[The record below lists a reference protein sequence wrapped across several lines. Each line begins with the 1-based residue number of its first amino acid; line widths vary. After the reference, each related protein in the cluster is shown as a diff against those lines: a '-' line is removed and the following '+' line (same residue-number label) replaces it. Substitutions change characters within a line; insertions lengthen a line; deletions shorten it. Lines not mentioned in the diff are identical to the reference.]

1 MKRTSSFLLTI
12 FLSLSMNFHPV
23 FSALASVR
31 PAYSLP
37 LSYAEPSSVF
47 TYPKPASTLPNLFDD
62 ENKAAPAN
70 ADAQAVLSG
79 PEVAAPSALLMEAS
93 TGQVLYEKD
102 ADQARRPASITK
114 IMTLILI
121 FDALESGKIR
131 MDDLVTTSAYAKSM
145 GGSQVFLEEGETQT
159 VETLIKCIVIA
170 SGNDASVAM
179 AEYIAGSEG
188 EFVKMMND
196 RAAGLGMNNTHFEDC
211 CGLTDSP
218 THVTSARDIAL
229 MSREL
234 INRYPQIH
242 NYSTIWMDT
251 ITHVT
256 KQGTKEF
263 GLSNTNKLLKMTT
276 NFQVTGL
283 KTGSTSIAK
292 YCLSATAEKDGV
304 RMIASIMAAPDYKA
318 RFSDAAALLNYG
330 YANCRLYEDR
340 EPLPL
345 DPLAVENG
353 VEESVELRYEGTFSF
368 LGLHGENFDAV
379 EKKLTLPESLTAPV
393 ETGQKAGVLEYW
405 LGGEKLGELPVVT
418 AGAVKEAGFM
428 DYMKK
433 MLGTWA
439 MKEAG

>member
-1 MKRTSSFLLTI
+1 MKRTSSLLLTI
-12 FLSLSMNFHPV
+12 FLSLSMSFHPV

-131 MDDLVTTSAYAKSM
+131 MDDLVATSAYAKSM

-263 GLSNTNKLLKMTT
+263 GLSNTNKLLKMAT
-276 NFQVTGL
+276 NFTVTGL
-283 KTGSTSIAK
+283 KTGSTSLAK
-292 YCLSATAEKDGV
+292 YCFAGTAEKDGV
-304 RMIASIMAAPDYKA
+304 RLIAAVMAAPDFKA
-318 RFSDAAALLNYG
+318 RFADALTLLNYG
-330 YANCRLYEDR
+330 FANCRIYQDAD
-340 EPLPL
+340 PLPL
-345 DPLAVENG
+345 PEMIVKNGKDDIVSLMYDQVFSYLSTTGEDFSAIERELVIQEYADAPVKKGNQAGWLVYRLNGEKIGQIPVLFEN
-353 VEESVELRYEGTFSF
+353 SVEKAAFSDYWRQLMEVF
-368 LGLHGENFDAV
+368 LL
-379 EKKLTLPESLTAPV
+379 L
-393 ETGQKAGVLEYW
+393 
-405 LGGEKLGELPVVT
+405 
-418 AGAVKEAGFM
+418 
-428 DYMKK
+428 
-433 MLGTWA
+433 
-439 MKEAG
+439 

>member
-1 MKRTSSFLLTI
+1 MKRTSSLLLTI
-12 FLSLSMNFHPV
+12 FLSLSMSFHPV

-131 MDDLVTTSAYAKSM
+131 MDDLVATSAYAKSM

-263 GLSNTNKLLKMTT
+263 GLSNTNKLLKMAT
-276 NFQVTGL
+276 NFTVTGL
-283 KTGSTSIAK
+283 KTGSTSLAK
-292 YCLSATAEKDGV
+292 YCFAGTAEKDGV
-304 RMIASIMAAPDYKA
+304 RLIAAVMAAPDFKA
-318 RFSDAAALLNYG
+318 RFADALTLLNYG
-330 YANCRLYEDR
+330 FANCRIYQDAD
-340 EPLPL
+340 PLPL
-345 DPLAVENG
+345 PEMIVKNGKDDIVSLMYDQVFSYLSTTGEDFSAIERELVIQEYADAPVKKGNQAGWLVYRLNGEKIGQIPVLFEN
-353 VEESVELRYEGTFSF
+353 SVEKAAFSDYWKQLMEVF
-368 LGLHGENFDAV
+368 LL
-379 EKKLTLPESLTAPV
+379 L
-393 ETGQKAGVLEYW
+393 
-405 LGGEKLGELPVVT
+405 
-418 AGAVKEAGFM
+418 
-428 DYMKK
+428 
-433 MLGTWA
+433 
-439 MKEAG
+439 